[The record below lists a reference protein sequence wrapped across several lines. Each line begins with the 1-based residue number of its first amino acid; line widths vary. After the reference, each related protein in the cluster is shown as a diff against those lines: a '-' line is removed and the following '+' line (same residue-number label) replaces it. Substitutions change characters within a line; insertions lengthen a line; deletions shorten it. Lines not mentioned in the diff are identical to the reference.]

1 MNIISADSSLA
12 KYVDATYRTIGISLI
27 DLDKNNVTLG
37 QIIYQSRLSSPDTIT
52 GIEIQQTLPNTLTIY
67 QQ

>member
-1 MNIISADSSLA
+1 MNIISADSSFT

-27 DLDKNNVTLG
+27 DLDTNNVTLG
-37 QIIYQSRLSSPDTIT
+37 QIIYQSRLASPDTIT
-52 GIEIQQTLPNTLTIY
+52 RIKIQQTLPNTLTIY